1 MLKKILQRIKKIQF
15 MLYYKLKPDQFS
27 EQYLIMSEI
36 LYSFLL
42 IVYRRKVL
50 IDFLFTNLN
59 IDTVNLC
66 AELGISG

>member
-1 MLKKILQRIKKIQF
+1 